1 MRIPPA
7 HPGWRALGN
16 RFSLRAPGSAPVP
29 VLADDDV
36 QHFGGLGLVP
46 ADGFQLGCWQPGRQ
60 GPRIPF
66 SSAVNHSEPVE
77 HLAVSTHDPLP
88 GHLTEIARG
97 TDADLGDYLR
107 GKQ

>member
-1 MRIPPA
+1 MRVPPA
-7 HPGWRALGN
+7 HPGWRPPGN

-29 VLADDDV
+29 VPTDDAV

-60 GPRIPF
+60 SPRIAFPP
-66 SSAVNHSEPVE
+66 AVNLSEPVE
-77 HLAVSTHDPLP
+77 HLAVTTHDPFP
-88 GHLTEIARG
+88 GHHTELAGG